1 MLLDKIDLEKRVIQL
16 WRPKV
21 RNESILHMT
30 DRVFDILSRRK
41 ETATTEYVF
50 TAMDGSFRKSCQGL
64 RQTIV
69 ALGLEDCTLHTLR
82 HTTASRLVQ
91 SGMSLYEVA
100 NILGHTNIS
109 TTIKYSHLAN
119 DQVTQKAKEIL
130 NNIHK

>member
-1 MLLDKIDLEKRVIQL
+1 
-16 WRPKV
+16 
-21 RNESILHMT
+21 MT
-30 DRVFDILSRRK
+30 D
-41 ETATTEYVF
+41 YVF
-50 TAMDGSFRKSCQGL
+50 TAMDGSFRKSSQGL
-64 RQTIV
+64 RNTMA
-69 ALGLEDCTLHTLR
+69 ALGLDDCTLHTLR

-119 DQVTQKAKEIL
+119 DQVTQKAKDIL